1 MNQGA
6 TCLFRD
12 GLEAKLW
19 LVCDGRVCCVLD
31 MFGHWHGNQQ
41 LMYIYRLTKVNYFV
55 HSARNSLGVAALYP
69 ARHTDMLWTKSVQFP
84 QRTKNEFPHGYGG
97 YGFLTHGSSFVPL
110 FTVGRYRI
118 IQKPC
123 GWSESSGDSVVDKDV
138 IGSIEVCVK
147 NFREHLCK
155 AVVVAAAASGGGG
168 VAGVVVKLSCRCHL
182 LPHHT
187 FLPWRWF
194 ADFWDRLFNHEPPTR
209 HRWSMFRRPHCRE
222 IRPSGSWMG
231 ATVWLRPEPEH
242 RIKWRPGMTGTLSA
256 VSSQGSA
263 TSKGMQV
270 FKCNVL
276 FVGTPD
282 RVQYILVRSR
292 FLDVHESRA
301 VGGKWASVKW
311 WICSNKLFFSFD
323 CSCSHETSVQTTFQN
338 EPAQDS
344 DMMWV
349 FHLCSTCR

>member
-1 MNQGA
+1 MVTNNW
-6 TCLFRD
+6 CI
-12 GLEAKLW
+12 
-19 LVCDGRVCCVLD
+19 
-31 MFGHWHGNQQ
+31 
-41 LMYIYRLTKVNYFV
+41 YIYRLTKVNYFV

-118 IQKPC
+118 IPKPC

-155 AVVVAAAASGGGG
+155 AVVVAAAGGGG

-194 ADFWDRLFNHEPPTR
+194 ADLLGQVVQPRTTNQTPLKHVSTPSLSRDSAIRKLNGSDGLVEARTRTSDKMETWNDRDAECCLL
-209 HRWSMFRRPHCRE
+209 S
-222 IRPSGSWMG
+222 
-231 ATVWLRPEPEH
+231 
-242 RIKWRPGMTGTLSA
+242 RISHTQR
-256 VSSQGSA
+256 
-263 TSKGMQV
+263 
-270 FKCNVL
+270 
-276 FVGTPD
+276 
-282 RVQYILVRSR
+282 Y
-292 FLDVHESRA
+292 
-301 VGGKWASVKW
+301 AS
-311 WICSNKLFFSFD
+311 I
-323 CSCSHETSVQTTFQN
+323 Q
-338 EPAQDS
+338 
-344 DMMWV
+344 M
-349 FHLCSTCR
+349 